1 MNGLITISP
10 QGMKFYFFRSY
21 HRSFNSL
28 LVLSE
33 WIAKS
38 SMNPRGC
45 VAGFSSMIAHFSF
58 NYRG

>member
-10 QGMKFYFFRSY
+10 QGMKFYFFQLY
-21 HRSFNSL
+21 HRSFNSE

-33 WIAKS
+33 WIAEN
-38 SMNPRGC
+38 SMKPRGC
-45 VAGFSSMIAHFSF
+45 VAGFSSMIACFTF